1 MPGFRYQAYSV
12 EGKLHK
18 GVLEAD
24 SARQARAQL
33 RDQGLTP
40 YRVEVIAAND
50 PAAGARFRPVA
61 LSSTQVTQLTRS
73 LASLL
78 EAGLTVEQAFNA
90 LIEQA
95 EQERVRQVLAAL
107 RGEVLAGN
115 TIAKAL
121 GAFPRLFPE
130 LYRTLVAAGESSG
143 RLPQVLGKLA
153 DYLEERHQL
162 RARLALSLIYPSIVM
177 AVALAVVG
185 ALLVYVL
192 PQVVQVFQHAHQ
204 QLPLLTRALIA
215 LSGFLRATW
224 ILWIV
229 LAIAAAIALRFAMKR
244 PAARAAIHRFLWRSP
259 LLGRVLRHLD
269 AARLAATLSILVGSR
284 VPILQ
289 SLEAAEGVMTLTPM
303 RAALATAARGV
314 REGMPLAR
322 ALSATRAFP
331 PVMVHLIASGEA
343 SGRLDEALERAARQQ
358 QHDIATRLAAFA
370 ALFEPAMILAMGGV
384 VLAIVLAI
392 LLPIFQLNSMVGVR

>member
-1 MPGFRYQAYSV
+1 MPGFRYQAYNV

-24 SARQARAQL
+24 SARQARSLL

-50 PAAGARFRPVA
+50 PAAGARFRPVG
-61 LSSTQVTQLTRS
+61 LSATEVTQLTRG

-78 EAGLTVEQAFNA
+78 EAGLTVEQSFNA

-95 EQERVRQVLAAL
+95 ENERLRQVLAAL

-121 GAFPRLFPE
+121 ASFPNVFPE
-130 LYRTLVAAGESSG
+130 LYRTLVSAGEQSG
-143 RLPQVLGKLA
+143 QLPRVLAKLA
-153 DYLEERHQL
+153 DYLEDRQAL
-162 RARLALSLIYPSIVM
+162 RGRLALALIYPSIVV
-177 AVALAVVG
+177 AVALVVVG

-192 PQVVQVFQHAHQ
+192 PQVIQVFQHAHQ
-204 QLPLLTRALIA
+204 KLPLLTRALIA
-215 LSGFLRATW
+215 FSVFLQATW
-224 ILWIV
+224 IAW
-229 LAIAAAIALRFAMKR
+229 LALAAAGAVALRFALR
-244 PAARAAIHRFLWRSP
+244 RASSRAAIHRFLWRAP
-259 LLGRVLRHLD
+259 AVGRVLRHLD

-289 SLEAAEGVMTLTPM
+289 ALDAGTGVMTLVPM
-303 RAALATAARGV
+303 REALDAAARGV

-322 ALSATRAFP
+322 ALGATGAFP

-358 QHDIATRLAAFA
+358 QNDIATRLAAFA
-370 ALFEPAMILAMGGV
+370 ALFEPLMILAMGGV
-384 VLAIVLAI
+384 VLVIVLAI
-392 LLPIFQLNSMVGVR
+392 LLPIFQLNSLIGK

>member
-24 SARQARAQL
+24 SARQARATL

-50 PAAGARFRPVA
+50 AAAGSRFRRVA
-61 LSSTQVTQLTRS
+61 ISSTELTQLTRGLS
-73 LASLL
+73 SLL

-95 EQERVRQVLAAL
+95 ENERTRQVLAAL
-107 RGEVLAGN
+107 RGEVIAGN
-115 TIAKAL
+115 TVAKAL
-121 GAFPRLFPE
+121 ASFPDIFSELF
-130 LYRTLVAAGESSG
+130 RTLVAAGESSG
-143 RLPQVLGKLA
+143 QLPRVLSKLS
-153 DYLEERHQL
+153 DYLEERQQL
-162 RARLALSLIYPSIVM
+162 RARLSLALIYPAIVTC
-177 AVALAVVG
+177 VALAVVG

-204 QLPLLTRALIA
+204 QLPILTRALIA
-215 LSGFLRATW
+215 FSEFLRATW
-224 ILWIV
+224 GLWLV
-229 LAIAAAIALRFAMKR
+229 LLVAAIVALRYSLR
-244 PAARAAIHRFLWRSP
+244 RAATRAALHRFVWRKP
-259 LLGRVLRHLD
+259 AIGRVLRHLD

-289 SLEAAEGVMTLTPM
+289 ALDAGTGVMSLEPM
-303 RAALATAARGV
+303 RDALAAAARGV

-322 ALSATRAFP
+322 ALSATQAFP
-331 PVMVHLIASGEA
+331 PVMVHLIASGET

-358 QHDIATRLAAFA
+358 QNDIATRLAAFT
-370 ALFEPAMILAMGGV
+370 ALFEPAMILLMGAV
-384 VLAIVLAI
+384 VLTIVLAI
-392 LLPIFQLNSMVGVR
+392 LLPIFQLNQLVGK

>member
-1 MPGFRYQAYSV
+1 MPGFRYQAYNV

-24 SARQARAQL
+24 SARQARAAL

-50 PAAGARFRPVA
+50 PGGAARASGRLA
-61 LSSTQVTQLTRS
+61 LSSTELTQLTRG

-95 EQERVRQVLAAL
+95 ENERTRQVLAAL
-107 RGEVLAGN
+107 RGEVIAGN
-115 TIAKAL
+115 TVAKAL
-121 GAFPRLFPE
+121 ASFPDVFPE

-143 RLPQVLGKLA
+143 QLPRVLTQARRLPRGAPAAARRLSLA
-153 DYLEERHQL
+153 
-162 RARLALSLIYPSIVM
+162 LIYPAIVM
-177 AVALAVVG
+177 VVALVVVG

-204 QLPLLTRALIA
+204 QLPILTRALIA
-215 LSGFLRATW
+215 LLGVPAGDMGRCGSRWPSAVAL
-224 ILWIV
+224 
-229 LAIAAAIALRFAMKR
+229 ALRVALRR
-244 PAARAAIHRFLWRSP
+244 PASRAAIHRFLWRAP
-259 LLGRVLRHLD
+259 LVGRVLRHLD

-289 SLEAAEGVMTLTPM
+289 ALEAGHRRDDAGRRCATRSPPP
-303 RAALATAARGV
+303 RAACAKACRSRARWRATAAVPAGDGPPHRERRDERAPRRG
-314 REGMPLAR
+314 AR
-322 ALSATRAFP
+322 ARRAP
-331 PVMVHLIASGEA
+331 AAERHRASG
-343 SGRLDEALERAARQQ
+343 SPPSPRSSSPR
-358 QHDIATRLAAFA
+358 
-370 ALFEPAMILAMGGV
+370 
-384 VLAIVLAI
+384 
-392 LLPIFQLNSMVGVR
+392 

>member
-1 MPGFRYQAYSV
+1 MPGFRYQAYNV
-12 EGKLHK
+12 DGKLHK

-24 SARQARAQL
+24 SARQARSLL

-50 PAAGARFRPVA
+50 PAAGARFRPVS
-61 LSSTQVTQLTRS
+61 LSATELTQLTRG

-95 EQERVRQVLAAL
+95 ENERMRQVLAAL
-107 RGEVLAGN
+107 RGEVIAGN
-115 TIAKAL
+115 TVAKAL
-121 GAFPRLFPE
+121 ASFPHVFSE

-143 RLPQVLGKLA
+143 QLPRVLGKLA
-153 DYLEERHQL
+153 DYLEDRQQL
-162 RARLALSLIYPSIVM
+162 RGKLTLALIYPAIVLG
-177 AVALAVVG
+177 VALVVVG

-204 QLPLLTRALIA
+204 KLPILTRALIA
-215 LSGFLRATW
+215 FSLFLQATW
-224 ILWIV
+224 WLWV
-229 LAIAAAIALRFAMKR
+229 GLAIAAAVAMRIALRR
-244 PAARAAIHRFLWRSP
+244 PTTRAALHRLAWRAP
-259 LLGRVLRHLD
+259 LIGRVLRHLD

-289 SLEAAEGVMTLTPM
+289 ALEAGTGVMTLVPM
-303 RAALATAARGV
+303 REALTGAARGV

-322 ALSATRAFP
+322 ALGATNAFP

-358 QHDIATRLAAFA
+358 QNDIAIRLAAFA
-370 ALFEPAMILAMGGV
+370 ALFEPMMILFMGGV
-384 VLAIVLAI
+384 VLVIVLAI
-392 LLPIFQLNSMVGVR
+392 LLPIFQLNSMIGK

>member
-1 MPGFRYQAYSV
+1 MPGFRYQAYNV

-24 SARQARAQL
+24 SARQARSLL

-40 YRVEVIAAND
+40 YRVDVIAAND
-50 PAAGARFRPVA
+50 PAGGARFRPVS
-61 LSSTQVTQLTRS
+61 LSSTELAQMTRGM
-73 LASLL
+73 ASLL

-95 EQERVRQVLAAL
+95 EVERVRQVLAAL
-107 RGEVLAGN
+107 RGEVIAGN
-115 TIAKAL
+115 AVAKAL
-121 GAFPRLFPE
+121 ASFPKVFPE

-143 RLPQVLGKLA
+143 QLPRVLTRLA
-153 DYLEERHQL
+153 DYLDERQQM
-162 RARLALSLIYPSIVM
+162 RSRLSLALIYPAIVTG
-177 AVALAVVG
+177 VALVVVG

-192 PQVVQVFQHAHQ
+192 PQVIQVFQHAHQ

-215 LSGFLRATW
+215 LSVFLQATW
-224 ILWIV
+224 IAWGV
-229 LAIAAAIALRFAMKR
+229 LAAVLVVALRMALAR
-244 PAARAAIHRFLWRSP
+244 PASRAAIHRFLWRAP
-259 LLGRVLRHLD
+259 AVGRILRHLD

-289 SLEAAEGVMTLTPM
+289 ALDAGTGVMTLVPM
-303 RAALATAARGV
+303 REALATAARGV

-322 ALSATRAFP
+322 ALAATKAFP

-358 QHDIATRLAAFA
+358 QNDIALRLAAFA
-370 ALFEPAMILAMGGV
+370 ALFEPAMILLMGGV
-384 VLAIVLAI
+384 VLVIVLAI
-392 LLPIFQLNSMVGVR
+392 LLPIFQLNQLIGR

>member
-1 MPGFRYQAYSV
+1 MPGFRYQAYNV

-24 SARQARAQL
+24 SARQARSLL

-61 LSSTQVTQLTRS
+61 LSTTELTQLTRG

-78 EAGLTVEQAFNA
+78 EAGLTVEQSFNA

-95 EQERVRQVLAAL
+95 ENERARQVLAAL
-107 RGEVLAGN
+107 RGEVIAGN
-115 TIAKAL
+115 TVARAL
-121 GAFPRLFPE
+121 SSFPAVFGE
-130 LYRTLVAAGESSG
+130 LYRTLVAAGEASG
-143 RLPQVLGKLA
+143 QLPRVLTRLA
-153 DYLEERHQL
+153 DYLEERQQL
-162 RARLALSLIYPSIVM
+162 RAKLSLALVYPAIVLG
-177 AVALAVVG
+177 VALAVVG

-204 QLPLLTRALIA
+204 QLPWLTRALIA
-215 LSGFLRATW
+215 FSGFLQATW
-224 ILWIV
+224 MLWV
-229 LAIAAAIALRFAMKR
+229 ALLVAAAVGLRVALRR
-244 PAARAAIHRFLWRSP
+244 ARSREALHRFAWRAP
-259 LLGRVLRHLD
+259 AVGRLLRHLD

-289 SLEAAEGVMTLTPM
+289 ALDAGTGVMTLTPM
-303 RAALATAARGV
+303 RSALATAARGV

-322 ALSATRAFP
+322 ALGATAAFP

-343 SGRLDEALERAARQQ
+343 SGRLDDALERAARQQ
-358 QHDIATRLAAFA
+358 QNDIATRLAAFA
-370 ALFEPAMILAMGGV
+370 ALFEPVMILVMGGI

-392 LLPIFQLNSMVGVR
+392 LLPIFQLNQLIGK

>member
-1 MPGFRYQAYSV
+1 MPGFKYQAYSV
-12 EGKLHK
+12 EGKLHR

-24 SARQARAQL
+24 SARQARAAL

-50 PAAGARFRPVA
+50 AAAGSRFRAVS
-61 LSSTQVTQLTRS
+61 LSHAELTTLTRG

-95 EQERVRQVLAAL
+95 ENERVRQVLAAL
-107 RGEVLAGN
+107 RGEVIAGN

-121 GAFPRLFPE
+121 ASFPDVFPE

-143 RLPQVLGKLA
+143 QLPRGLTKLS
-153 DYLEERHQL
+153 DYLEDRQQL
-162 RARLALSLIYPSIVM
+162 RARLSPALIYPAIVM
-177 AVALAVVG
+177 TVAVLVVG

-192 PQVVQVFQHAHQ
+192 PPVVQVFQHAHQ
-204 QLPLLTRALIA
+204 QLPILTRALIA
-215 LSGFLRATW
+215 LSGFLQATW
-224 ILWIV
+224 GLWIALFV
-229 LAIAAAIALRFAMKR
+229 AAAVALRIAFKR
-244 PAARAAIHRFLWRSP
+244 PASRAAIHRYVWRAFLI
-259 LLGRVLRHLD
+259 GRVLRHLD

-289 SLEAAEGVMTLTPM
+289 ALEAGTGVMTVTPI
-303 RAALATAARGV
+303 REALATAGRGV

-322 ALSATRAFP
+322 ALGATHAFP
-331 PVMVHLIASGEA
+331 PVMVHLISSGET

-358 QHDIATRLAAFA
+358 QNDIEIRLAAFT
-370 ALFEPAMILAMGGV
+370 ALFEPAMILFMGAV

-392 LLPIFQLNSMVGVR
+392 LLPIFQLNSMIGK

>member
-24 SARQARAQL
+24 SARQARAAL

-50 PAAGARFRPVA
+50 PAGGARFRPVS
-61 LSSTQVTQLTRS
+61 LSTAELTQLTRG

-95 EQERVRQVLAAL
+95 ENERLRQVLAAL
-107 RGEVLAGN
+107 RGEVIAGN

-121 GAFPRLFPE
+121 ESFPNVFSE
-130 LYRTLVAAGESSG
+130 LYRTLIAAGESSG
-143 RLPQVLGKLA
+143 QLPRVLSKLA
-153 DYLEERHQL
+153 DYLEDRQQL
-162 RARLALSLIYPSIVM
+162 RARLSLALIYPSIVM
-177 AVALAVVG
+177 GVAFIVVG

-192 PQVVQVFQHAHQ
+192 PQVVGVFQHAHQ

-215 LSGFLRATW
+215 FSVFLQATW
-224 ILWIV
+224 GLWV
-229 LAIAAAIALRFAMKR
+229 ALLVAAALALRLALKR
-244 PAARAAIHRFLWRSP
+244 ASTRASIHRFLWRKP
-259 LLGRVLRHLD
+259 LIGRVLRHVD
-269 AARLAATLSILVGSR
+269 SARLAATLSILVGSR

-289 SLEAAEGVMTLTPM
+289 ALDAGTGVMTLEPM
-303 RAALATAARGV
+303 RAALTTAARGV

-322 ALSATRAFP
+322 ALGATNAFP
-331 PVMVHLIASGEA
+331 PVMVHLIASGET

-358 QHDIATRLAAFA
+358 QNDIAIRLAAFT
-370 ALFEPAMILAMGGV
+370 ALFEPAMILFMGGV
-384 VLAIVLAI
+384 VLTIVLAI
-392 LLPIFQLNSMVGVR
+392 LLPIFELNRMIGK

>member
-1 MPGFRYQAYSV
+1 MPGFRYQAYNV

-24 SARQARAQL
+24 SARQARSLL

-50 PAAGARFRPVA
+50 PAAGARFRPVG
-61 LSSTQVTQLTRS
+61 LSSTELTQLTRG

-95 EQERVRQVLAAL
+95 ENERTRQVLAAL
-107 RGEVLAGN
+107 RGEVIAGN
-115 TIAKAL
+115 SVAKAL
-121 GAFPRLFPE
+121 ASFPNVFSE

-143 RLPQVLGKLA
+143 QLSRVLTKLS
-153 DYLEERHQL
+153 DYLEDRQQL
-162 RARLALSLIYPSIVM
+162 RAKLSLALIYPSIVT
-177 AVALAVVG
+177 AVALIVVG

-204 QLPLLTRALIA
+204 DLPLLTRALIA
-215 LSGFLRATW
+215 LSVFLQATW
-224 ILWIV
+224 VLW
-229 LAIAAAIALRFAMKR
+229 LALAAAAAIGLRFALKR
-244 PAARAAIHRFLWRSP
+244 ASSREAIHDFLWRAP
-259 LLGRVLRHLD
+259 VIGRVLRHLD

-289 SLEAAEGVMTLTPM
+289 ALDAGTGVMTLVPM
-303 RAALATAARGV
+303 RSALTTAARGV

-322 ALSATRAFP
+322 SLGATQAFP

-358 QHDIATRLAAFA
+358 QNDIATRLAAFV

-384 VLAIVLAI
+384 VLVIVLAI
-392 LLPIFQLNSMVGVR
+392 LLPIFQLNQLIGK

>member
-1 MPGFRYQAYSV
+1 MPGFRYQAYNV

-24 SARQARAQL
+24 SARQARSML
-33 RDQGLTP
+33 REQGLTP
-40 YRVEVIAAND
+40 HRVEVIAAND
-50 PAAGARFRPVA
+50 PGGARVRPIS
-61 LSSTQVTQLTRS
+61 LSNTQVTQLTRG

-78 EAGLTVEQAFNA
+78 EAGLTVEQSFNA

-95 EQERVRQVLAAL
+95 EGERVRQVLAAL

-121 GAFPRLFPE
+121 ASFPRTFPE
-130 LYRTLVAAGESSG
+130 LYRTLVAAGETSG
-143 RLPQVLGKLA
+143 QLARVLSRLA
-153 DYLEERHQL
+153 DYLEDRQQL
-162 RARLALSLIYPSIVM
+162 RAKLALALVYPAIVLG
-177 AVALAVVG
+177 VALVVVG

-192 PQVVQVFQHAHQ
+192 PQVVQVFEHAHQ
-204 QLPLLTRALIA
+204 QLPWLTRALIA
-215 LSGFLRATW
+215 LSGFLQATW
-224 ILWIV
+224 IGWLVV
-229 LAIAAAIALRFAMKR
+229 LAAVVIAVRFAFAR
-244 PAARAAIHRFLWRSP
+244 PTSRSAIHRMLLRTP

-269 AARLAATLSILVGSR
+269 AARLASTLSILVGSR

-289 SLEAAEGVMTLTPM
+289 ALDAGTGVMTLVPM
-303 RAALATAARGV
+303 REALATSARGV
-314 REGMPLAR
+314 REGM
-322 ALSATRAFP
+322 ALSRSLAATRAFP

-358 QHDIATRLAAFA
+358 QNDIATRLAAFA

-384 VLAIVLAI
+384 VLTIVLAI
-392 LLPIFQLNSMVGVR
+392 LLPIFQLNQLVGR

>member
-1 MPGFRYQAYSV
+1 VPGFRYQAYSV

-24 SARQARAQL
+24 SARQARATL

-50 PAAGARFRPVA
+50 AAGGSRFRRVS
-61 LSSTQVTQLTRS
+61 LSSTELTQLTRG

-95 EQERVRQVLAAL
+95 ENERARQVLAAL
-107 RGEVLAGN
+107 RGEVIAGN
-115 TIAKAL
+115 TVAKAL
-121 GAFPRLFPE
+121 AAFPDVFSE

-143 RLPQVLGKLA
+143 QLPRVLSKLS
-153 DYLEERHQL
+153 DYLEERQQL
-162 RARLALSLIYPSIVM
+162 RAKLSLALIYPSIVTC
-177 AVALAVVG
+177 VAIAVVG
-185 ALLVYVL
+185 SLLIYVL

-204 QLPLLTRALIA
+204 ELPILTRALIA
-215 LSGFLRATW
+215 FSGFLQATW
-224 ILWIV
+224 GLWLVV
-229 LAIAAAIALRFAMKR
+229 LVAAAVAMRFALLR
-244 PAARAAIHRFLWRSP
+244 PATRAALHRFVWRKP
-259 LLGRVLRHLD
+259 AIGRILRHLD

-289 SLEAAEGVMTLTPM
+289 ALDAGTGVMTLEPM
-303 RAALATAARGV
+303 RDALSSAARGV

-322 ALSATRAFP
+322 ALSATQAFP
-331 PVMVHLIASGEA
+331 PVMVHLIASGET

-358 QHDIATRLAAFA
+358 QNDIATRLAAFT
-370 ALFEPAMILAMGGV
+370 ALFEPAMILLMGGV
-384 VLAIVLAI
+384 VLTIVLAI
-392 LLPIFQLNSMVGVR
+392 LLPIFQLNQLVGR

>member
-1 MPGFRYQAYSV
+1 MPGFRYQAYNV

-24 SARQARAQL
+24 SARQARAAL

-50 PAAGARFRPVA
+50 PAAGSRFARV
-61 LSSTQVTQLTRS
+61 SISGTEVTSLTRG

-95 EQERVRQVLAAL
+95 ERERVRQVLAAL
-107 RGEVLAGN
+107 RGEVIAGN

-121 GAFPRLFPE
+121 AAFPAIFPE

-143 RLPQVLGKLA
+143 QLPRVLTRLA
-153 DYLEERHQL
+153 DYLEDRQQM
-162 RARLALSLIYPSIVM
+162 RAKLSLALIYPTIVLG
-177 AVALAVVG
+177 VAILVVG

-204 QLPLLTRALIA
+204 QLPILTRALIA
-215 LSGFLRATW
+215 LSLFLKATW
-224 ILWIV
+224 IGWIA
-229 LAIAAAIALRFAMKR
+229 LAAIAAFALRAALRR
-244 PAARAAIHRFLWRSP
+244 PSTRASIHRLAWRAP
-259 LLGRVLRHLD
+259 IVGRILRHLD
-269 AARLAATLSILVGSR
+269 SGRLAATLSILVGSR

-289 SLEAAEGVMTLTPM
+289 SLEAGTGVMTLVPM
-303 RAALATAARGV
+303 RESLATAARGV
-314 REGMPLAR
+314 REGMPLSR
-322 ALSATRAFP
+322 ALAATNAFP

-343 SGRLDEALERAARQQ
+343 SGRLDDALERAARTQQ
-358 QHDIATRLAAFA
+358 NDIAMRLAAFA
-370 ALFEPAMILAMGGV
+370 ALFEPAMILFMGGV

-392 LLPIFQLNSMVGVR
+392 LLPIFQLNSLVGK

>member
-1 MPGFRYQAYSV
+1 MPGFRYQAYTV

-24 SARQARAQL
+24 SARQARAAL

-50 PAAGARFRPVA
+50 ASAGSRLRPV
-61 LSSTQVTQLTRS
+61 SISTTQLTQFTRG

-78 EAGLTVEQAFNA
+78 EAGLTIEQAFNA

-95 EQERVRQVLAAL
+95 EQERVRQILAAL

-115 TIAKAL
+115 TVAKAL
-121 GAFPRLFPE
+121 ASFPNIFPE
-130 LYRTLVAAGESSG
+130 LYRTLVAAGEASG
-143 RLPQVLGKLA
+143 QLPRVLSRLS
-153 DYLEERHQL
+153 DYLEERQQL
-162 RARLALSLIYPSIVM
+162 RAKLSLALIYPAIVM
-177 AVALAVVG
+177 CVALVVVG

-192 PQVVQVFQHAHQ
+192 PQVVGVFAHAHQ
-204 QLPLLTRALIA
+204 QLPLLTRMLIA
-215 LSGFLRATW
+215 LSGFLQATW
-224 ILWIV
+224 GLWLV
-229 LAIAAAIALRFAMKR
+229 LAIAAVIAFRIALKR
-244 PAARAAIHRFLWRSP
+244 PASRAVLHNLAYRTP
-259 LLGRVLRHLD
+259 LVGRILKHLD

-289 SLEAAEGVMTLTPM
+289 ALDAGTGVMTLIPM
-303 RAALATAARGV
+303 REALATAARGV
-314 REGMPLAR
+314 REGLPLSR
-322 ALSATRAFP
+322 ALAGTRSFP

-358 QHDIATRLAAFA
+358 QNDIATRLAAFT
-370 ALFEPAMILAMGGV
+370 ALFEPAMILLMGGV
-384 VLAIVLAI
+384 VLVIVLSI
-392 LLPIFQLNSMVGVR
+392 LLPIFQLNSLVAR

>member
-1 MPGFRYQAYSV
+1 VPGFRYQAYSV

-24 SARQARAQL
+24 SARQARASL

-50 PAAGARFRPVA
+50 ASGGSRFRRVS
-61 LSSTQVTQLTRS
+61 LSSTELTQLTRS

-78 EAGLTVEQAFNA
+78 EAGLTIEQAFNA

-95 EQERVRQVLAAL
+95 ENERTRQVLAAL

-115 TIAKAL
+115 TVAKAL
-121 GAFPRLFPE
+121 AAFPDVFAE

-143 RLPQVLGKLA
+143 QLPRVLSKLS
-153 DYLEERHQL
+153 DYLEERQQL
-162 RARLALSLIYPSIVM
+162 RAKLSLALIYPAIVTC
-177 AVALAVVG
+177 VAIAVVG
-185 ALLVYVL
+185 SLLIYVL
-192 PQVVQVFQHAHQ
+192 PQVVQVFQHSHQ
-204 QLPLLTRALIA
+204 QLPILTRALIA
-215 LSGFLRATW
+215 FSGFLQATW
-224 ILWIV
+224 GLWLAV
-229 LAIAAAIALRFAMKR
+229 LVAAAFGTRFALKR
-244 PAARAAIHRFLWRSP
+244 PVARAALHRFVWRKP
-259 LLGRVLRHLD
+259 AIGRILRHLD

-289 SLEAAEGVMTLTPM
+289 ALDAGTGVMTLEPM
-303 RAALATAARGV
+303 RDALSTAARGV

-322 ALSATRAFP
+322 ALSATQAFP
-331 PVMVHLIASGEA
+331 PVMVHLIASGET

-358 QHDIATRLAAFA
+358 QNDIATRLAAFT
-370 ALFEPAMILAMGGV
+370 ALFEPAMILLMGGV
-384 VLAIVLAI
+384 VLTIVLAI
-392 LLPIFQLNSMVGVR
+392 LLPIFQLNQLVGK